1 MKMIITLSDT
11 LISCCRLQKLREG
24 EEIVAYN
31 TFIACGFRQLHY
43 FSHALRNELGGLIE
57 DVSAQQWLWNMR

>member
-1 MKMIITLSDT
+1 
-11 LISCCRLQKLREG
+11 LQKLREG
-24 EEIVAYN
+24 EEMVAYN

-57 DVSAQQWLWNMR
+57 DVSARPWLWNLR